1 VRLVLG
7 AFALAFC
14 AAAPAQT
21 MYKCK
26 NASGRITYAAQEC
39 KELGLTDAGEIRGD
53 INISPA
59 MKTPPAAKAAPRA
72 PAPVAETPSAEPE
85 AAAEP
90 KRRCFTVKTAKG
102 FATRCNDDP
111 EEKRD

>member
-14 AAAPAQT
+14 AVASAQT
-21 MYKCK
+21 MFKCK

-39 KELGLTDAGEIRGD
+39 KELGLTDAGEVKGEV
-53 INISPA
+53 NVAPA
-59 MKTPPAAKAAPRA
+59 DRPAPRPKTA
-72 PAPVAETPSAEPE
+72 PAPIAETPGSTPE

-111 EEKRD
+111 DSEQK

>member
-14 AAAPAQT
+14 AAASAQT
-21 MYKCK
+21 MFKCK
-26 NASGRITYAAQEC
+26 NASGRITYTAQEC
-39 KELGLTDAGEIRGD
+39 KELGLKDAGEVKGEV
-53 INISPA
+53 NVAPA
-59 MKTPPAAKAAPRA
+59 DRPAPRPKAARA
-72 PAPVAETPSAEPE
+72 PAPVAETPSSTPEP
-85 AAAEP
+85 ATEP

-111 EEKRD
+111 DSEQK

>member
-1 VRLVLG
+1 MRLALG

-21 MYKCK
+21 MFKCK

-39 KELGLTDAGEIRGD
+39 KELGLKDAGEVKGEV
-53 INISPA
+53 NVAPA
-59 MKTPPAAKAAPRA
+59 DRPAPRPKAARA
-72 PAPVAETPSAEPE
+72 PAPVAETPSSTPEP
-85 AAAEP
+85 ATEP

-111 EEKRD
+111 DSEQK